1 MALRWRMTLTP
12 GAASFN
18 DDVVD
23 SDAGASQNV
32 QLQDGS
38 KGISAYG

>member
-1 MALRWRMTLTP
+1 MTLAS

-23 SDAGASQNV
+23 SGEEAAQSV